1 MPCMIIGLTILAQT
15 LPPKA
20 IALPTAT
27 RNNSTYGAIDDGA
40 VVEICAH
47 EKKDASARELLA
59 NGLIRSLCL
68 TGFALTFTATSFEVV
83 FILFCFS
90 PVASGGLA
98 FPVRYPNQTLLYG
111 Y

>member
-1 MPCMIIGLTILAQT
+1 MIKRLTILAQT

-27 RNNSTYGAIDDGA
+27 RNNSTYGATDDGA
-40 VVEICAH
+40 IIEICAH
-47 EKKDASARELLA
+47 EKEDASARQLLA

-68 TGFALTFTATSFEVV
+68 TGFALTFTSTSFEVV

-90 PVASGGLA
+90 PVSSGGLA
-98 FPVRYPNQTLLYG
+98 FPVRYPSQTSLYG
-111 Y
+111 C